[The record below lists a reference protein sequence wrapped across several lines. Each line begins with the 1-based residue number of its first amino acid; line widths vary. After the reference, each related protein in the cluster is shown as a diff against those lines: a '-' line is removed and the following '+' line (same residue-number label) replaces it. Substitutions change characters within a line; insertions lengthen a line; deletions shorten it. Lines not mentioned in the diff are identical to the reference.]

1 MVVAT
6 LTLAAAALVVP
17 APTASHCRTAVA
29 RGPPRV
35 AQPAMVALKDDLLSL
50 TAGAATT
57 ALDDRTR
64 AQVNEIILDLERSSP
79 TPQPAGSNLL
89 NGVWTIQL
97 PGQLGQ
103 GLVDSPTRELALA
116 LYSTA
121 YAPGTLLQLF
131 NKLPAPL
138 GITLGEISV
147 TIRSPDAGQPRASTE
162 VSVTLPLAGVQPLK
176 FFSNLTPVSDTRL
189 KEEVIEAEVLGRRQL
204 LPGPLARTRTLF
216 VTCAR
221 HRTLTP
227 HPQPRVPGVT
237 TACPWRARY
246 LDEDVLITRDD
257 SGVAEVLVRKQD
269 MSWARSSSETSKK
282 GRDEDLTGGVVDE
295 DAPPTSPGGDEPSDM
310 E

>member
-6 LTLAAAALVVP
+6 LTLALSAAALVVP

-162 VSVTLPLAGVQPLK
+162 VSATLPLAGVQPLK

-216 VTCAR
+216 VT
-221 HRTLTP
+221 
-227 HPQPRVPGVT
+227 
-237 TACPWRARY
+237 Y

>member
-1 MVVAT
+1 
-6 LTLAAAALVVP
+6 
-17 APTASHCRTAVA
+17 
-29 RGPPRV
+29 
-35 AQPAMVALKDDLLSL
+35 MVALKDDLLSL

-216 VTCAR
+216 VT
-221 HRTLTP
+221 
-227 HPQPRVPGVT
+227 
-237 TACPWRARY
+237 Y